1 MGIWVETAEKEE
13 YARNSF
19 SVCGNRR
26 ETEN

>member
-13 YARNSF
+13 YDRNSF